1 MISRNLTN
9 RYVIAK
15 IFHGFCFTVAW
26 SGVLILGVLLF
37 HVTQEGIQWLDL
49 QFLSDFPSRFP
60 AKAGIHSALIGTLWL
75 ISLTALF
82 SVPIGIGAGL
92 YLEEFTKKN
101 RIRQFVDLNISNL
114 AGVPSIVYGML
125 GLVIF
130 VRWFELNQSVLA
142 GSLTMS
148 LLILPVII
156 ISTREALRAV
166 PNTIRQAA
174 FALGATRWQTIYAHV
189 LPAAF
194 PGILTGIIL
203 ALSRAIGETAPL
215 IMIGALTYVAF
226 VPDGPMD
233 DFTALPIQ
241 IFNWASRPQQQFHEL
256 AAAGILVLLFVLL
269 LMNSIAVFIRHRLEK
284 KPMNANQLANVLS
297 KKKKEVEDKI
307 VLQAHNLNISYD
319 NELAVKDVSID
330 IPEHSITAI
339 IGPSGCGKS
348 TLLRSFNRMNDFIL
362 GAGLEGK
369 VLYRGIDLYG
379 KDVDPV
385 EVRRKIGMVFQK
397 PNPFPKSIFD
407 NIAWGP
413 LINGYPKKGIYELI
427 NTFFWITIY

>member
-26 SGVLILGVLLF
+26 SGVLILGILLF

-101 RIRQFVDLNISNL
+101 RISQFVDLNISNL

-130 VRWFELNQSVLA
+130 VRWFEFNQSVLA

-174 FALGATRWQTIYAHV
+174 FALGATRWQTVYAHV

-269 LMNSIAVFIRHRLEK
+269 LMNSIAVIIRHRLEK
-284 KPMNANQLANVLS
+284 KS
-297 KKKKEVEDKI
+297 
-307 VLQAHNLNISYD
+307 
-319 NELAVKDVSID
+319 
-330 IPEHSITAI
+330 
-339 IGPSGCGKS
+339 
-348 TLLRSFNRMNDFIL
+348 
-362 GAGLEGK
+362 
-369 VLYRGIDLYG
+369 
-379 KDVDPV
+379 
-385 EVRRKIGMVFQK
+385 
-397 PNPFPKSIFD
+397 
-407 NIAWGP
+407 
-413 LINGYPKKGIYELI
+413 
-427 NTFFWITIY
+427 